1 MISVDVSDL
10 TRLSVELGK
19 SQLRL
24 ARNATAVLAEAGKD
38 LQDAWRENATQTA
51 GAHGKWYPRS
61 IKAKPAGPL
70 AVEVGPT
77 PGMRQ
82 GAMSFEF
89 GSSNQPPHL
98 DGQRAL
104 DATLPTLRAKT
115 EELIV
120 KSLLGP

>member
-1 MISVDVSDL
+1 MMTVDVSDL
-10 TRLSVELGK
+10 RVLSAQLGK

-24 ARNATAVLAEAGKD
+24 AALAPAVLAEAGAE
-38 LQDAWRENATQTA
+38 LQKAWRDNAKLTA
-51 GAHGKWYPRS
+51 GKHGRWYPSS
-61 IKAKPAGPL
+61 IKARPAGPL

-89 GSSNQPPHL
+89 GSRNQPPHL

-104 DATLPTLRAKT
+104 DATLPSLKSKVEA
-115 EELIV
+115 LIV
-120 KSLLGP
+120 KSVLG

>member
-1 MISVDVSDL
+1 MITVDVSDL
-10 TRLSVELGK
+10 TRLSAQLGK

-24 ARNATAVLAEAGKD
+24 ASRAPAVLMEVGLELQEAWRANATE
-38 LQDAWRENATQTA
+38 TA

-70 AVEVGPT
+70 AVEVGPS

-82 GAMSFEF
+82 GGMSFEF
-89 GSSNQPPHL
+89 GSVNQPPHL

-104 DATLPTLRAKT
+104 DATLPSLQAKA
-115 EELIV
+115 EALIV
-120 KSLLGP
+120 ASLVR

>member
-1 MISVDVSDL
+1 VITVDVSDL
-10 TRLSVELGK
+10 RVLSAALGR

-24 ARNATAVLAEAGKD
+24 AGLAPAVLAEAGAE
-38 LQDAWRENATQTA
+38 LQRAWKSNASLTA
-51 GAHGKWYPRS
+51 GKHGKWYPNS
-61 IKAKPAGPL
+61 IKVKPAGPL

-89 GSSNQPPHL
+89 GSRNQPPHL

-104 DATLPTLRAKT
+104 DATMPSLKAKV
-115 EELIV
+115 EALMA
-120 KSLLGP
+120 KSVFG